1 MYIENKKYNKEKSN
15 EDKNLKRKEIT
26 KKIKINKISNSRS
39 CFIYFNLLTWNYI
52 TSFTLYGVISMM

>member
-26 KKIKINKISNSRS
+26 KKININKISNSRS
-39 CFIYFNLLTWNYI
+39 CFIYFNLLT
-52 TSFTLYGVISMM
+52 